1 MRFEDDISLSAANA
15 KPFDLNIEKIL
26 EDWEVYHALREVI
39 ANALDE
45 QLLTSTRNIE
55 IMEDSSRNWHIKDY
69 GRGLRHDHLTQ
80 NENAEKLSN
89 PNMIGKFGIG
99 LKDALATFDRHRVK
113 ALIKSKHGDITL
125 GKMQKHGFEDITT
138 LHAYISPPS
147 DPNFI
152 GTEFILSGVTR
163 EDVEKAKDLF
173 LKFSGETSI
182 ERVKYGE
189 VLRKKGENGRIY
201 INGVKVAEEE
211 NFLFSYNITS
221 VTEVI
226 KRALNRERS
235 NVGRTAYSERIRTIL
250 LSCSGKEIAHAL
262 TDDLKNF
269 DAGTTHGEL
278 EWKDVQEHAVKILN
292 SLEKVVF
299 LTPSQMIN
307 ESMMVDEAKAAHYQ
321 IITIPESLRER
332 IHGLTDVAGNP
343 IRDLGQ
349 FVTEYHDSF
358 QFKFVDPKDLKG
370 PERKVFE
377 KTDEILGLI
386 GGKPKVVKEIRISET
401 MRQKLGTFVEDD
413 GLWEPE
419 TRRIIIKRSALKSL
433 NKYAGTL
440 LHEVSHALSGAE
452 DVSREFELKLTDVTG
467 TVASEAL
474 E

>member
-1 MRFEDDISLSAANA
+1 MSAANA

-26 EDWEVYHALREVI
+26 EDWEVHHALREVI

-45 QLLTSTRNIE
+45 QLLTGTKSIE
-55 IMEDSSRNWHIKDY
+55 ITEDLSGNWHIGDY

-125 GKMQKHGFEDITT
+125 GRVQKHGFEDITT

-182 ERVKYGE
+182 ERAKYGE

-221 VTEVI
+221 VTEAI

-235 NVGRTAYSERIRTIL
+235 NVGRSAYSERIRTIL
-250 LSCSGKEIAHAL
+250 LSSSGKEIAHAL

-269 DAGTTHGEL
+269 DAGTMHDEL
-278 EWKDVQEHAVKILN
+278 KWMDVQEHAVKILN

-307 ESMMVDEAKAAHYQ
+307 ETMMVDEAKAAHYQ
-321 IITIPESLRER
+321 IITIPENLRER

-343 IRDLGQ
+343 IRGLGQ

-386 GGKPKVVKEIRISET
+386 GGKPNVVREIKISET
-401 MRQKLGTFVEDD
+401 MSKKLGSFVEDN

-419 TRRIIIKRSALKSL
+419 SRRIIIKRSALKSL
-433 NKYAGTL
+433 DKYAGTL